1 MCPRTAQ
8 AHGHRFFTEAV
19 TAPWDSIIADMP
31 GSYVDVNEQAETPYL
46 GADTRTPVAKAPFI
60 SVILY

>member
-1 MCPRTAQ
+1 MGPGTAQ

-19 TAPWDSIIADMP
+19 TAPWDPTIADVP
-31 GSYVDVNEQAETPYL
+31 GSYVDVNKQAETSYL
-46 GADTRTPVAKAPFI
+46 GVDTRTPVAKAPLM